1 MHNLSSFIDK
11 KINLWYDDTQLGS
24 DYLNKFILYI
34 KSNRIIA
41 LLAFALIVLIAWVAW
56 SNLSIEVNGYTVE
69 SSLLP
74 QAFDGFRIAHISDL
88 HNAQF
93 GKNNSAL
100 IKRLRESQPDII
112 AITGD
117 SVDSR
122 HTNFEITLNFI
133 EQAMDIVP
141 CYFVVG
147 NHESRFEEE
156 EYQSFE
162 NRLKDFGVIVLHNE
176 TVNIEVGGEKI
187 TVCGVDD
194 PMFDE
199 NFSENLK
206 NCAVENEF
214 TILLSHRPESFAE
227 YVENGYNLV
236 LSGHGHGGQVRI
248 PFFGGLYVP
257 GQGIFPEFD
266 AGIYT
271 DGNTNMIVSR
281 GIGNSVIPIRIN
293 NSPEV
298 IIIDLKS
305 DDT

>member
-1 MHNLSSFIDK
+1 M
-11 KINLWYDDTQLGS
+11 
-24 DYLNKFILYI
+24 NKFILYI

-100 IKRLRESQPDII
+100 IKRLRESKPDII

-133 EQAMDIVP
+133 EQAMDIAP

-162 NRLKDFGVIVLHNE
+162 NRLIDFGVIVLHNE
-176 TVNIEVGGEKI
+176 AVNIERGGEKI
-187 TVCGVDD
+187 TICGVDD
-194 PMFDE
+194 PMLDE

-257 GQGIFPEFD
+257 GQGFLPEFD

-271 DGNTNMIVSR
+271 DGDTNMIVSR

-293 NSPEV
+293 NSPEI

>member
-1 MHNLSSFIDK
+1 M
-11 KINLWYDDTQLGS
+11 
-24 DYLNKFILYI
+24 NKFILYI

-41 LLAFALIVLIAWVAW
+41 LLAFALIVLIAWVVW

-93 GKNNSAL
+93 GKNNSVL
-100 IKRLRESQPDII
+100 IKKLRESKPDII

-133 EQAMDIVP
+133 EQAMDIAP

-162 NRLKDFGVIVLHNE
+162 NRLIDFGVIVLHNE
-176 TVNIEVGGEKI
+176 AVNIERGGEKI
-187 TVCGVDD
+187 NICGVDD

-257 GQGIFPEFD
+257 GQGFFPEFD

>member
-1 MHNLSSFIDK
+1 M
-11 KINLWYDDTQLGS
+11 
-24 DYLNKFILYI
+24 NKFILYI

-41 LLAFALIVLIAWVAW
+41 FLAFALIVLIAWVAW

-100 IKRLRESQPDII
+100 IKKLREAQPDII

-133 EQAMDIVP
+133 EQAMDIAP

-162 NRLKDFGVIVLHNE
+162 NRLIDFGVIVLHNE
-176 TVNIEVGGEKI
+176 AVNIERGGEKI

-214 TILLSHRPESFAE
+214 TILLSHRSESFAE

-236 LSGHGHGGQVRI
+236 LSGHGHGGQFRI
-248 PFFGGLYVP
+248 PFLGGVFAP
-257 GQGIFPEFD
+257 GQGVFPEYD
-266 AGIYT
+266 SGIYT

-281 GIGNSVIPIRIN
+281 GIGNSLIPIRIN
-293 NSPEV
+293 NSPEI
-298 IIIDLKS
+298 IIIDLKC
-305 DDT
+305 D

>member
-1 MHNLSSFIDK
+1 M
-11 KINLWYDDTQLGS
+11 
-24 DYLNKFILYI
+24 NKFILYI

-100 IKRLRESQPDII
+100 IKRLRESKPDII

-133 EQAMDIVP
+133 EQAMDIAP

-162 NRLKDFGVIVLHNE
+162 NRLIDFGVIVLHNE
-176 TVNIEVGGEKI
+176 TVNIEVDGEKI

-199 NFSENLK
+199 NFSKNLK

-248 PFFGGLYVP
+248 PFFDGLYVP

-305 DDT
+305 DNT

>member
-1 MHNLSSFIDK
+1 M
-11 KINLWYDDTQLGS
+11 
-24 DYLNKFILYI
+24 NKFILYI

-41 LLAFALIVLIAWVAW
+41 LLAFALVVLIIWVMW
-56 SNLSIEVNGYTVE
+56 SNFTVEVNGYTVH
-69 SSLLP
+69 SSALP

-93 GKNNSAL
+93 GKNNSVL
-100 IKRLRESQPDII
+100 IKKLRESKPDII

-133 EQAMDIVP
+133 EQAMDIAP

-162 NRLKDFGVIVLHNE
+162 NRLIDFGVIVLHNE
-176 TVNIEVGGEKI
+176 AVNIERGGEKI
-187 TVCGVDD
+187 TICGVDD

-206 NCAVENEF
+206 NCAVNANF
-214 TILLSHRPESFAE
+214 TVLLSHRPESFDE

-236 LSGHGHGGQVRI
+236 LSGHAHGGQFRL
-248 PFFGGLYVP
+248 PFLGGVFAP
-257 GQGIFPEFD
+257 AQGAFPEYD

-271 DGNTNMIVSR
+271 DGKTNMVVSR
-281 GIGNSVIPIRIN
+281 GIGNSLIPIRIN
-293 NSPEV
+293 NCPEIV
-298 IIIDLKS
+298 IIDLKC
-305 DDT
+305 D

>member
-1 MHNLSSFIDK
+1 
-11 KINLWYDDTQLGS
+11 
-24 DYLNKFILYI
+24 
-34 KSNRIIA
+34 
-41 LLAFALIVLIAWVAW
+41 LLAFALIVLIAWVGW

-74 QAFDGFRIAHISDL
+74 QVFDGLRIAHISDL

-93 GKNNSAL
+93 GKNNSDL
-100 IKRLRESQPDII
+100 IKRLRESKPDII

-133 EQAMDIVP
+133 EQAMDIAP

-162 NRLKDFGVIVLHNE
+162 NRLIDFGVIVLHNE
-176 TVNIEVGGEKI
+176 AVNIERGGEKI
-187 TVCGVDD
+187 TICGVDD

-236 LSGHGHGGQVRI
+236 LSGHGHGGQFRI
-248 PFFGGLYVP
+248 PFLGGLYVP
-257 GQGIFPEFD
+257 GQGFFPEFD

-305 DDT
+305 DYT

>member
-1 MHNLSSFIDK
+1 M
-11 KINLWYDDTQLGS
+11 
-24 DYLNKFILYI
+24 NKFILYI

-133 EQAMDIVP
+133 EQAMDIAP

-162 NRLKDFGVIVLHNE
+162 NRLIDFGVIVLHNE
-176 TVNIEVGGEKI
+176 TVNIEVDGEKI

-271 DGNTNMIVSR
+271 DGDTNMIVSR

-305 DDT
+305 DNT

>member
-1 MHNLSSFIDK
+1 
-11 KINLWYDDTQLGS
+11 
-24 DYLNKFILYI
+24 
-34 KSNRIIA
+34 
-41 LLAFALIVLIAWVAW
+41 LLAFALIVLIAWVGW

-100 IKRLRESQPDII
+100 IKRLRESKPDII

-133 EQAMDIVP
+133 EQAMDIAP

-162 NRLKDFGVIVLHNE
+162 NRLIDFGVIVLHNE
-176 TVNIEVGGEKI
+176 AVNIERGGEKI
-187 TVCGVDD
+187 TICGVDD

-257 GQGIFPEFD
+257 GQGFFPEFD

-293 NSPEV
+293 NSPEI

>member
-1 MHNLSSFIDK
+1 M
-11 KINLWYDDTQLGS
+11 
-24 DYLNKFILYI
+24 NKFILYI
-34 KSNRIIA
+34 KSNRIIS
-41 LLAFALIVLIAWVAW
+41 LLAFALIVLIAWVVW

-100 IKRLRESQPDII
+100 IKKLREAQPDII

-133 EQAMDIVP
+133 EQAMDIAP

-162 NRLKDFGVIVLHNE
+162 KRLIDFGVIVLHNE
-176 TVNIEVGGEKI
+176 AVNIERGGEKI
-187 TVCGVDD
+187 TIYGVDD

-206 NCAVENEF
+206 NCAVGNEF
-214 TILLSHRPESFAE
+214 TLLLSHRPESFAE
-227 YVENGYNLV
+227 YVENGYDLV
-236 LSGHGHGGQVRI
+236 LSGHAHGGQFRI
-248 PFFGGLYVP
+248 PFLGGVFAP
-257 GQGIFPEFD
+257 GQGVFPEYD
-266 AGIYT
+266 SGIYK

-281 GIGNSVIPIRIN
+281 GIGNSLIPIRIN

>member
-1 MHNLSSFIDK
+1 M
-11 KINLWYDDTQLGS
+11 
-24 DYLNKFILYI
+24 NKFILYI

-93 GKNNSAL
+93 GKNNSDL
-100 IKRLRESQPDII
+100 IKRLRESKPDII

-133 EQAMDIVP
+133 EQAMDIAP

-162 NRLKDFGVIVLHNE
+162 NRLIDFGVIVLHNE
-176 TVNIEVGGEKI
+176 AVNIERGGEKI

-257 GQGIFPEFD
+257 GQGFFPEFD

-271 DGNTNMIVSR
+271 DGDTNMIVSR

-298 IIIDLKS
+298 IIIDLKC
-305 DDT
+305 DNT